1 MKKFLILIFLSGLG
15 GARNPDPK
23 DSTTTTTTT
32 TSTTA
37 GLSSGEDTD
46 TLAGHGF
53 SSEEDTTTTTTTTT
67 AGNGSSSGE
76 DTTTT
81 SGHGY
86 WKIKRNK
93 KSDASNYFYPLI
105 LEKAVLILEKKEN
118 NK

>member
-53 SSEEDTTTTTTTTT
+53 SSEEDTTTTTTT